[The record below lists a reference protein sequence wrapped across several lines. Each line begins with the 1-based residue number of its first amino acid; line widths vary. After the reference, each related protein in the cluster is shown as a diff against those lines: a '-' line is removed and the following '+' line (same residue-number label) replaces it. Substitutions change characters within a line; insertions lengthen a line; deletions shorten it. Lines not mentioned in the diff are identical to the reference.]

1 MQGRGQEME
10 QFNVQVY
17 KSTPVSVLILA
28 VLFIYLFLLETTNS
42 LKWTKVQWRMRN
54 PSKFT
59 WPDQNKKDNI
69 TDPNHDLTV

>member
-42 LKWTKVQWRMRN
+42 LK
-54 PSKFT
+54 
-59 WPDQNKKDNI
+59 
-69 TDPNHDLTV
+69 